1 MLAVIHWNID
11 PILIHIGNFELRYYG
26 LCWALGFLI
35 GYILVKKIFI
45 KENIESKY
53 LEALFL
59 YVFLGA
65 LIGARLGHCLFY
77 DWEYFSHHILEI
89 FLPVSFIPSGV
100 KFTGYAGLASHGGA
114 IGVILAVLL
123 YNRKYHIPILS
134 ILDKLAFATP
144 VLGALIRIGNFFN
157 SEIIGAPTN
166 VGWAVVFD
174 RVDALPRHPAQ
185 LYEAFAYII
194 TFIVLCFAYRYKY
207 KHGIRDGLIFGLC
220 IMLIF
225 VARFFIEYC
234 KEVQESFEIGLRES
248 IGMDMGQI
256 PSIPFIIVGLFYT
269 FRSISNPTNK
279 SINK

>member
-89 FLPVSFIPSGV
+89 FLPVSFTPSGV

-234 KEVQESFEIGLRES
+234 KEVQEPFEIGLRES

-256 PSIPFIIVGLFYT
+256 LSIPFIIVGLFYT

>member
-77 DWEYFSHHILEI
+77 DWEYFSHHFLEI

-256 PSIPFIIVGLFYT
+256 LSIPFIIVGLFYT

>member
-35 GYILVKKIFI
+35 VYILVKKIFI

-256 PSIPFIIVGLFYT
+256 LSIPFIIVGLFYT

>member
-1 MLAVIHWNID
+1 M
-11 PILIHIGNFELRYYG
+11 
-26 LCWALGFLI
+26 GFLI

-256 PSIPFIIVGLFYT
+256 LSIPFIIVGLFYT

>member
-256 PSIPFIIVGLFYT
+256 LSIPFIIVGLIYT

>member
-194 TFIVLCFAYRYKY
+194 SFIVLCFAYRYKY

-256 PSIPFIIVGLFYT
+256 LSIPFIIVGLFYT